1 MHIKKGDLVTVRSG
15 DDKGKTAKVI
25 QAFPRINKAVVEGV
39 NVMKKHQ
46 RAMAS
51 GQKGSV
57 IEVAMPMSASNLM
70 KSDEAA
76 KEAKPEKAEKKAAP
90 AKKKA
95 AKK

>member
-1 MHIKKGDLVTVRSG
+1 MTVRSG

-25 QAFPRINKAVVEGV
+25 QAFPRINKVVVEGV

-57 IEVAMPMSASNLM
+57 IEVAMPMSASNLV
-70 KSDEAA
+70 KADGT
-76 KEAKPEKAEKKAAP
+76 KEAKAEKTEKKAAP
-90 AKKKA
+90 AKKKPA

>member
-25 QAFPRINKAVVEGV
+25 KALPQIGKVVVEGV

-46 RAMAS
+46 RPTAE
-51 GQKGSV
+51 GKKGTLV
-57 IEVAMPMSASNLM
+57 DVAMPMSVSNLM
-70 KSDEAA
+70 KADAPK
-76 KEAKPEKAEKKAAP
+76 KEAKKEPKKV
-90 AKKKA
+90 A